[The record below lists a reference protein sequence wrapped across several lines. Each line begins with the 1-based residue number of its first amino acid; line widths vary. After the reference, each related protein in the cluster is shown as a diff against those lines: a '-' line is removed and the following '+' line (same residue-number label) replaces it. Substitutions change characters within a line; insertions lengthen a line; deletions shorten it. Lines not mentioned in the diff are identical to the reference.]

1 MSQSAVK
8 SSRREIR
15 RVIGATGVE
24 MLNEHLIR
32 IGKLEAR
39 CEALEQVARLQ
50 REAREALEA
59 RLDMEIPIST
69 LSSGG
74 TLRAMSASIA
84 RMSAAPAPTDEVVS
98 RILQFEAPDNEPLL
112 EAGH

>member
-50 REAREALEA
+50 REAREALESRVQDVDA
-59 RLDMEIPIST
+59 ELTLYVDIFKSMTLVRRL
-69 LSSGG
+69 
-74 TLRAMSASIA
+74 RW
-84 RMSAAPAPTDEVVS
+84 
-98 RILQFEAPDNEPLL
+98 LL
-112 EAGH
+112 TGRV